1 MRKIPMDKPIIE
13 IDGDEMAR
21 VMWGWVKEKLI
32 LPYVDL
38 KVEYY
43 DLHVKVRDETNDN
56 ITISSAE
63 AIKRWGVGVKC
74 ATITPDAER
83 VKEYNL
89 KKAWRSPN
97 ATIREILDG
106 TLFRA
111 PIILKNIIPAVRF
124 WRKPIVVAR
133 HAYGDIYSG
142 VGLKFDEPGEAE
154 LVYRSVSGR
163 EVRIKLPKLESS
175 GILQAYHNLD
185 SSIRSFARASFS
197 YALNNNLDVWFAAKD
212 TISKV
217 YDARFKEIFQE
228 VYESEFR
235 EEFEKRGLKYEYYLI
250 DDAYARAVRSDG
262 GFVWATKNFD
272 GDVISDLVASA
283 FSGSIALMTSELYSP
298 QGYYLAE
305 AAHGTVRR
313 HYYRWLKGE
322 KTSTNPTG
330 VIFAWSRGL
339 RERGRRDGNIQLVSY
354 AEALEEAVKHTIE
367 EDRIMTQDIA
377 RVAEPPVN
385 AIVTTE
391 EFIESVKRNLEKII
405 EKKRLIS

>member
-1 MRKIPMDKPIIE
+1 MRRIQMDRPIVE

-38 KVEYY
+38 KAEYY
-43 DLHVKVRDETNDN
+43 DLHVKVRDETDDQ
-56 ITISSAE
+56 ITVRAAE
-63 AIKRWGVGVKC
+63 AVKRLGVGVKC

-89 KKAWRSPN
+89 KRAWRSPN
-97 ATIREILDG
+97 ATIREALEG

-111 PIILKNIIPAVRF
+111 PVILRNVVPAVRF
-124 WRKPIVVAR
+124 WKKPIVVAR

-142 VGLKFDEPGEAE
+142 VGVRFKEPGEAE
-154 LVYRSVSGR
+154 LIYRSISGK
-163 EVRIKLPKLESS
+163 EVRVKLPKLE
-175 GILQAYHNLD
+175 GPGVIQAYHNID
-185 SSIRSFARASFS
+185 ESIRSFARASLR
-197 YALNNNLDVWFAAKD
+197 YGLINMLDVWFGAKD
-212 TISKV
+212 TISKI

-228 VYESEFR
+228 VYETEFKD
-235 EEFEKRGLKYEYYLI
+235 EFEKAGLRYEYYLI
-250 DDAYARAVRSDG
+250 DDAYARAVRSEG

-283 FSGSIALMTSELYSP
+283 FGGSLALMTSELFSP
-298 QGYYLAE
+298 QGYYLSE

-322 KTSTNPTG
+322 KTSTNPVG
-330 VIFAWSRGL
+330 IILAWTRGL
-339 RERGRRDGNIQLVSY
+339 RERGRRDGNRELVVF
-354 AEALEEAVKHTIE
+354 AETLEEAVKHTIE
-367 EDRIMTQDIA
+367 EDKVVTQDVA
-377 RVAEPPVN
+377 KVAEPPVN

-391 EFIESVKRNLEKII
+391 EFIEAVKRNLDKLLEKRI
-405 EKKRLIS
+405 R